1 MQMPDHKIS
10 SLAVKRLFSFMLL
23 IMPLGVVYPVVVDD
37 LYVAEVLVEDES
49 PRQLR
54 NGARAGLLQVLVR
67 VSGTLK
73 VEESSLVRSS
83 LRNPAAYYY
92 QYSYETT
99 DQTLLLGESEV
110 NAKTL
115 RLHFEPSAI
124 ARLLRDAN
132 LPIWGN
138 NRPSVLLWV
147 AVSEGQSRRILGEAD
162 SSEVVAVLVDQARL
176 RGLPVTFPILDIEDA
191 SQVSAAEVWG
201 AFLER
206 IDGASDRYNPDSVL
220 TARIHS
226 EPGERWSGRWSYR
239 TADAWESLESAGYSS
254 DELIR
259 GMVNQLADELAGR
272 FALGSS
278 RARIRLK
285 VENVEDV
292 AQYAAVTRYLEEL
305 TPVVSS
311 SIVALDGDIAEF
323 ELETE
328 GQYLQLIE
336 IIKLDERLLLLSKDE
351 RNERLRYRWTQ

>member
-23 IMPLGVVYPVVVDD
+23 IMPFGVAYPVVVED
-37 LYVAEVLVEDES
+37 LYVAEVLVADES
-49 PRQLR
+49 SRQLR

-83 LRNPAAYYY
+83 LRNPSAYYY

-99 DQTLLLGESEV
+99 DQSLLVDESEV
-110 NAKTL
+110 NAKIL

-162 SSEVVAVLVDQARL
+162 SSEVVAVLVDQ

-191 SQVSAAEVWG
+191 SRVSAAEVWG

-206 IDGASDRYNPDSVL
+206 IDGASDRYSPDSVL
-220 TARIHS
+220 TARIRS
-226 EPGERWSGRWSYR
+226 EPGDRWSGRWSYR
-239 TADAWESLESAGYSS
+239 TADAWESLESAGYTS

-259 GMVNQLADELAGR
+259 GMVNELADELAGR

-278 RARIRLK
+278 RARIRLA
-285 VENVEDV
+285 VENVENV
-292 AQYAAVTRYLEEL
+292 TQYAAVTRYLEEL

-311 SIVALDGDIAEF
+311 SIVALEGDVAEF

-336 IIKLDERLLLLSKDE
+336 IIKLDERLLLLSQDE
-351 RNERLRYRWTQ
+351 RNEKLRYRWTE

>member
-1 MQMPDHKIS
+1 MP
-10 SLAVKRLFSFMLL
+10 F
-23 IMPLGVVYPVVVDD
+23 GVVYPVVVDD
-37 LYVAEVLVEDES
+37 LYVAEVLVADES
-49 PRQLR
+49 PGQLR
-54 NGARAGLLQVLVR
+54 NGAAAGILQVLVR

-73 VEESSLVRSS
+73 VEQSSLVRNS
-83 LRNPAAYYY
+83 LRNPAAYYS

-110 NAKTL
+110 NAKIL

-132 LPIWGN
+132 LPVWGSH
-138 NRPSVLLWV
+138 RPSVLIWV
-147 AVSEGQSRRILGEAD
+147 AVNEGQSRRILGEAD
-162 SSEVVAVLVDQARL
+162 SSEVVEVLVDQARQ
-176 RGLPVTFPILDIEDA
+176 RGLPVTFPILDIEDT
-191 SQVSAAEVWG
+191 SQVSSAEVWG

-206 IDGASDRYNPDSVL
+206 IDGASDRYNPDAVL
-220 TARIHS
+220 TARIQGG
-226 EPGERWSGRWSYR
+226 PGDRWSGRWSYR
-239 TADAWESLESAGYSS
+239 TADAWESLESAGYSA
-254 DELIR
+254 DELVR
-259 GMVNQLADELAGR
+259 SMVNQLADELAGR

-285 VENVEDV
+285 VENVGGV
-292 AQYAAVTRYLEEL
+292 SQYAAVSRYLEEL

-311 SIVALDGDIAEF
+311 SIVALEGDIAEF

-351 RNERLRYRWTQ
+351 RNEKLRYRWTE

>member
-1 MQMPDHKIS
+1 MP
-10 SLAVKRLFSFMLL
+10 F
-23 IMPLGVVYPVVVDD
+23 GVVYPVVVDD
-37 LYVAEVLVEDES
+37 LYVAEVLVADES
-49 PRQLR
+49 PRQLK

-67 VSGTLK
+67 VSGSLK
-73 VEESSLVRSS
+73 VEESSLIRNS

-110 NAKTL
+110 NAKIL
-115 RLHFEPSAI
+115 SLHFEPSAI

-132 LPIWGN
+132 LPIWGS

-147 AVSEGQSRRILGEAD
+147 AVNEGQSRRILGEAD
-162 SSEVVAVLVDQARL
+162 SSDVLKALVDQARQ

-206 IDGASDRYNPDSVL
+206 IDSASGRYNPDSVL
-220 TARIHS
+220 TARIQS
-226 EPGERWSGRWSYR
+226 EPGDRWSGRWSYR
-239 TADAWESLESAGYSS
+239 SADAWESIESAGYSV
-254 DELIR
+254 DELVR
-259 GMVNQLADELAGR
+259 NMVNQLADELAIK

-278 RARIRLK
+278 STRIRLK
-285 VENVEDV
+285 IENVADV
-292 AQYAAVTRYLEEL
+292 SRYATVSRYLEEL

-328 GQYLQLIE
+328 GEYLQLIE
-336 IIKLDERLLLLSKDE
+336 IIELDERLLLLSKDE
-351 RNERLRYRWTQ
+351 RNETLRYRWTE

>member
-1 MQMPDHKIS
+1 
-10 SLAVKRLFSFMLL
+10 MLL

-37 LYVAEVLVEDES
+37 LYVAEVLVADES
-49 PRQLR
+49 PRQLKKA
-54 NGARAGLLQVLVR
+54 ARAGLLQVLVR

-83 LRNPAAYYY
+83 LRNPTAYYY

-99 DQTLLLGESEV
+99 DHALLLGESEV
-110 NAKTL
+110 NAKVL

-147 AVSEGQSRRILGEAD
+147 AVNEGQSRRMLGEAD

-220 TARIHS
+220 TARIHN
-226 EPGERWSGRWSYR
+226 EQGERWSSRWSYR
-239 TADAWESLESAGYSS
+239 TAEAWESLESTGYSS
-254 DELIR
+254 DELVR

-285 VENVEDV
+285 VENVGGV
-292 AQYAAVTRYLEEL
+292 PQYAAVTRYLEEL

-311 SIVALDGDIAEF
+311 SIVALEGDIAEF

-351 RNERLRYRWTQ
+351 RNEKLRYRWIE

>member
-1 MQMPDHKIS
+1 
-10 SLAVKRLFSFMLL
+10 MLL

-37 LYVAEVLVEDES
+37 LYVAEVLVADES
-49 PRQLR
+49 PRQLKKA
-54 NGARAGLLQVLVR
+54 ARAGLLQVLVR

-83 LRNPAAYYY
+83 LRNPTAYYY

-99 DQTLLLGESEV
+99 DHALLLGESEV
-110 NAKTL
+110 NAKVL

-220 TARIHS
+220 TARIHN
-226 EPGERWSGRWSYR
+226 EQGERWSGRWSYR
-239 TADAWESLESAGYSS
+239 TAEAWESLESAGYSS
-254 DELIR
+254 DELVR

-285 VENVEDV
+285 VENVGGV
-292 AQYAAVTRYLEEL
+292 PQYAAVTRYLEEL

-311 SIVALDGDIAEF
+311 SIVALEGDIAEF

-351 RNERLRYRWTQ
+351 RNEKLRYRWIE

>member
-1 MQMPDHKIS
+1 
-10 SLAVKRLFSFMLL
+10 
-23 IMPLGVVYPVVVDD
+23 MPLGTAYPVLVDD
-37 LYVAEVLVEDES
+37 LYVAEVLVRDES

-54 NGARAGLLQVLVR
+54 DGARAGLLQVLVR
-67 VSGTLK
+67 VSGSLK

-83 LRNPAAYYY
+83 LQNPAAYYY

-99 DQTLLLGESEV
+99 DKALLFGESEV
-110 NAKTL
+110 NAKIL

-132 LPIWGN
+132 LPIWGS

-147 AVSEGQSRRILGEAD
+147 AVNEGPSRRILGETDA
-162 SSEVVAVLVDQARL
+162 SEVVEVLVDQARQ
-176 RGLPVTFPILDIEDA
+176 RGLPITFPILDIEDA
-191 SQVSAAEVWG
+191 SQISTAEVWG

-206 IDGASDRYNPDSVL
+206 IDGASDRYSPDSLL
-220 TARIHS
+220 TARIQS
-226 EPGERWSGRWSYR
+226 EPGERWSGRWSFR
-239 TADAWESLESAGYSS
+239 TADTWKSLESAGYSPDVLVRS
-254 DELIR
+254 MID
-259 GMVNQLADELAGR
+259 QLADELAGR

-278 RARIRLK
+278 RSRVRLK
-285 VENVEDV
+285 IENVGGV
-292 AQYAAVTRYLEEL
+292 SQYAAVCRYLEEL

-311 SIVALDGDIAEF
+311 SIIALDIDIAEF

-351 RNERLRYRWTQ
+351 RNESLSYRWTE

>member
-1 MQMPDHKIS
+1 
-10 SLAVKRLFSFMLL
+10 MLL
-23 IMPLGVVYPVVVDD
+23 IMPLGVAYPVVVDD
-37 LYVAEVLVEDES
+37 LYVAEVLVADES
-49 PRQLR
+49 SRQLR
-54 NGARAGLLQVLVR
+54 NGARAGLLEVLVR

-83 LRNPAAYYY
+83 LRNPTAYYY

-110 NAKTL
+110 NAKIL

-220 TARIHS
+220 TARIQG
-226 EPGERWSGRWSYR
+226 EQGERWLGRWSYW
-239 TADAWESLESAGYSS
+239 TADAWESLESTGYSS

-259 GMVNQLADELAGR
+259 GMVNQLADVLAGR

-285 VENVEDV
+285 VENVENV

-351 RNERLRYRWTQ
+351 RNEKLRYRWTE

>member
-1 MQMPDHKIS
+1 MPDHKIS
-10 SLAVKRLFSFMLL
+10 SLSVKRLVVFILL
-23 IMPLGVVYPVVVDD
+23 IMPLGAVYPVLVDD
-37 LYVAEVLVEDES
+37 LYVAEVLVADES

-67 VSGTLK
+67 VSGSLK
-73 VEESSLVRSS
+73 VEESGLVRSS

-99 DQTLLLGESEV
+99 GQALLLGGSEV
-110 NAKTL
+110 NAKIL

-132 LPIWGN
+132 LPIWGS
-138 NRPSVLLWV
+138 NRPSVLLWI
-147 AVSEGQSRRILGEAD
+147 AVNEGQSRRILGEAD
-162 SSEVVAVLVDQARL
+162 SSEVVAVLIDQARQ
-176 RGLPVTFPILDIEDA
+176 RGLPVTFPILDIEDG
-191 SQVSAAEVWG
+191 SQISTAEVWG

-206 IDGASDRYNPDSVL
+206 IDGASDRYSPDSVL
-220 TARIHS
+220 TARIQS
-226 EPGERWSGRWSYR
+226 QPGERWSGRWSFR
-239 TADAWESLESAGYSS
+239 AADAWESLESAGYSADVLVRS
-254 DELIR
+254 MI
-259 GMVNQLADELAGR
+259 NQLADELAGM

-278 RARIRLK
+278 RSRILLK
-285 VENVEDV
+285 IENVESV
-292 AQYAAVTRYLEEL
+292 SQYAAVSRYLEEL

-311 SIVALDGDIAEF
+311 SIVALDIDIAEF

-351 RNERLRYRWTQ
+351 RNESLRYRWTK

>member
-1 MQMPDHKIS
+1 MPDHKIS
-10 SLAVKRLFSFMLL
+10 SLPVKRLVVFMLL
-23 IMPLGVVYPVVVDD
+23 IMPLDVVYPVLVDD
-37 LYVAEVLVEDES
+37 LYIAEVLVANES

-54 NGARAGLLQVLVR
+54 NGARAGLIQVLVR
-67 VSGTLK
+67 VSGSLK

-92 QYSYETT
+92 QYSYEST
-99 DQTLLLGESEV
+99 DQTLLLGENEV
-110 NAKTL
+110 NAKIL

-132 LPIWGN
+132 LPIWGS

-147 AVSEGQSRRILGEAD
+147 VVNEGQSRRILGETD

-191 SQVSAAEVWG
+191 SQISTAEVWG

-206 IDGASDRYNPDSVL
+206 IDGASDRYSPDSVL
-220 TARIHS
+220 TARIQS
-226 EPGERWSGRWSYR
+226 GPGERWSGHWSFR
-239 TADAWESLESAGYSS
+239 AADAWESLESAGYSA
-254 DELIR
+254 DVLIR
-259 GMVNQLADELAGR
+259 SMINQLADELAGR
-272 FALGSS
+272 FALGAS
-278 RARIRLK
+278 RSRIRLK
-285 VENVEDV
+285 IENVEGV
-292 AQYAAVTRYLEEL
+292 SQYAAVSRYLEEL

-311 SIVALDGDIAEF
+311 SIVALDIDIAEF

-336 IIKLDERLLLLSKDE
+336 IIKLDERLLLLGKDE
-351 RNERLRYRWTQ
+351 RNESLRYRWTE

>member
-10 SLAVKRLFSFMLL
+10 SLVVKRLFSFMLL
-23 IMPLGVVYPVVVDD
+23 IMPFGVAYPVVVED
-37 LYVAEVLVEDES
+37 LYVAEVLVADES
-49 PRQLR
+49 SRQLR

-83 LRNPAAYYY
+83 LRNPSAYYY

-99 DQTLLLGESEV
+99 DQSLLVDESEV
-110 NAKTL
+110 NAKIL

-191 SQVSAAEVWG
+191 SRVSAAEVWG

-206 IDGASDRYNPDSVL
+206 IDGASDRYSPDSVL
-220 TARIHS
+220 TARIRS
-226 EPGERWSGRWSYR
+226 EPGDRWSGRWSYR
-239 TADAWESLESAGYSS
+239 TADAWDSLESAGYTS

-259 GMVNQLADELAGR
+259 GMVNELADELAGR

-278 RARIRLK
+278 RARIRLA
-285 VENVEDV
+285 VENVENV
-292 AQYAAVTRYLEEL
+292 TQYAAVTRYLEEL

-311 SIVALDGDIAEF
+311 SIVALEGDVAEF

-336 IIKLDERLLLLSKDE
+336 IIKLDERLLLLSQDE
-351 RNERLRYRWTQ
+351 RNEKLRYRWTE

>member
-1 MQMPDHKIS
+1 
-10 SLAVKRLFSFMLL
+10 MLL

-37 LYVAEVLVEDES
+37 LYVAEVLVADES
-49 PRQLR
+49 PRQLKKA
-54 NGARAGLLQVLVR
+54 ARAGLLQVLVR

-83 LRNPAAYYY
+83 LRNPTAYYY

-99 DQTLLLGESEV
+99 DHALLLGESEV
-110 NAKTL
+110 NAKVL

-147 AVSEGQSRRILGEAD
+147 AVNEGQSRRILGEAD

-220 TARIHS
+220 TARIHN
-226 EPGERWSGRWSYR
+226 EQGERWSGRWSYR
-239 TADAWESLESAGYSS
+239 TAEAWESLESAGYSS
-254 DELIR
+254 DELVR

-285 VENVEDV
+285 VENVGGV
-292 AQYAAVTRYLEEL
+292 PQYAAVTRYLEEL

-311 SIVALDGDIAEF
+311 SIVALQGDIAEF

-351 RNERLRYRWTQ
+351 RNEKLRYRWIE

>member
-1 MQMPDHKIS
+1 
-10 SLAVKRLFSFMLL
+10 MLL
-23 IMPLGVVYPVVVDD
+23 IMPFGVAYPVILDD
-37 LYVAEVLVEDES
+37 LYVAEVLVVDES
-49 PRQLR
+49 PRQLK

-67 VSGTLK
+67 VSGTLN

-99 DQTLLLGESEV
+99 DQTLLLDESEV
-110 NAKTL
+110 NAKIL

-124 ARLLRDAN
+124 ARLLRDAS

-147 AVSEGQSRRILGEAD
+147 AVNEGQSRRILGEAD
-162 SSEVVAVLVDQARL
+162 SSEVVAMLVDQARL

-206 IDGASDRYNPDSVL
+206 IDGASSRYSPDSVL
-220 TARIHS
+220 TARIYS
-226 EPGERWSGRWSYR
+226 EPGERWLGRWSYR
-239 TADAWESLESAGYSS
+239 TADAWESLESAGSSS

-259 GMVNQLADELAGR
+259 SMVNQLADELAGR

-285 VENVEDV
+285 VENVENV
-292 AQYAAVTRYLEEL
+292 TQYAAVTRYLEEL

-311 SIVALDGDIAEF
+311 SIVALEGDIAEF

-336 IIKLDERLLLLSKDE
+336 IIKLDEKLLLLSKDE
-351 RNERLRYRWTQ
+351 RNEKLRYRWTE

>member
-1 MQMPDHKIS
+1 M
-10 SLAVKRLFSFMLL
+10 
-23 IMPLGVVYPVVVDD
+23 
-37 LYVAEVLVEDES
+37 
-49 PRQLR
+49 
-54 NGARAGLLQVLVR
+54 
-67 VSGTLK
+67 
-73 VEESSLVRSS
+73 
-83 LRNPAAYYY
+83 
-92 QYSYETT
+92 
-99 DQTLLLGESEV
+99 
-110 NAKTL
+110 
-115 RLHFEPSAI
+115 
-124 ARLLRDAN
+124 
-132 LPIWGN
+132 
-138 NRPSVLLWV
+138 
-147 AVSEGQSRRILGEAD
+147 LGEAD

-220 TARIHS
+220 TARIHN
-226 EPGERWSGRWSYR
+226 EQGERWSSRWSYR
-239 TADAWESLESAGYSS
+239 TAEAWESLESTGYSS
-254 DELIR
+254 DELVR

-285 VENVEDV
+285 VENVGGV
-292 AQYAAVTRYLEEL
+292 PQYAAVTRYLEEL

-311 SIVALDGDIAEF
+311 SIVALEGDIAEF

-351 RNERLRYRWTQ
+351 RNEKLRYRWIE

>member
-1 MQMPDHKIS
+1 MQMSDHKIS
-10 SLAVKRLFSFMLL
+10 SLAVKRLFSFILL
-23 IMPLGVVYPVVVDD
+23 IMPFGVAYPVVVDD
-37 LYVAEVLVEDES
+37 LYVAEVLVADES
-49 PRQLR
+49 SRQLR

-110 NAKTL
+110 NAKIL

-132 LPIWGN
+132 QPIWGN

-220 TARIHS
+220 TARIQ
-226 EPGERWSGRWSYR
+226 GEQGENWLGRWSYR

-259 GMVNQLADELAGR
+259 GMVNQLADVLAGR

-285 VENVEDV
+285 VENVENV
-292 AQYAAVTRYLEEL
+292 TQYAAVTRYLEEL

-351 RNERLRYRWTQ
+351 RNEKLRYRWTE